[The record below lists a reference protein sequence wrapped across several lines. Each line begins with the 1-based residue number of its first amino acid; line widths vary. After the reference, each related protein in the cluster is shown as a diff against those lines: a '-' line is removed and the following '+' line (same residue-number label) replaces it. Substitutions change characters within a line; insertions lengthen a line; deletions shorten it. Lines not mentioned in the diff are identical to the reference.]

1 MKQQFIIKTTIGD
14 IVVEATRGNVRKVA
28 EAMLKN
34 WTSRPV
40 IYKIFPLGNKS
51 NKIKQENAKTLA
63 SLQYG
68 DEVVLVPVYY
78 FINFNN
84 VKINKIKIVGHNVPL
99 QEDGNQN
106 LIYTGKSDLFYYT
119 GKDRGRRHC
128 RAHIN
133 HLDVWGNI

>member
-1 MKQQFIIKTTIGD
+1 MKQQFIIKTNIGD
-14 IVVEATRGNVRKVA
+14 IVVEATSGNVRKVA
-28 EAMLKN
+28 EAMLTN

-40 IYKIFPLGNKS
+40 SYKIFPLGNKI
-51 NKIKQENAKTLA
+51 NKIKKENARTLA
-63 SLQYG
+63 SLKYG

-84 VKINKIKIVGHNVPL
+84 VKINKIKIMKHNVPF
-99 QEDGNQN
+99 EENGEQN
-106 LIYTGKSDLFYYT
+106 LIYTGNSDLFYYT